1 MVDYFDYRPGLLRH
15 RDEIDRAIARVLDS
29 GQLVLGPEGAAFER
43 EFAEYVGSPH
53 AVGVGSGTDALVL
66 ALRALGIGP
75 GDEVI
80 TVANAGVPPVAA
92 IRATGAIPRFVDV
105 RADSRVMDPDLLGAA
120 ITGRTRAIL
129 PVHLYG
135 QPADLDAISR
145 CASDGGLHLL
155 EDCAQAHGALYRG
168 AHVGGTGSFGCF
180 SFYPTKNLGA
190 LGDGGMA
197 VTGDAARAEQLGM
210 LRMYGYR
217 GDRHAHCE
225 GLMSRL
231 DELQAA
237 VLRVGLRHLDES
249 LAARR
254 ALARQYREG
263 LVGCGYALPHEIE
276 GTTHA
281 YHVFVI
287 EAPERTRVTDALKRA
302 GIGFAIHYPEPVHQ
316 MEAYGFLGYGAGDL
330 PVSEASASRVLSL
343 PLYPGLAAEDVDRV
357 IEVLRSAA

>member
-1 MVDYFDYRPGLLRH
+1 
-15 RDEIDRAIARVLDS
+15 
-29 GQLVLGPEGAAFER
+29 VLGPEVAAFER

-66 ALRALGIGP
+66 AFKALEIGP

-92 IRATGAIPRFVDV
+92 IRASGATPRFVDV
-105 RADSRVMDPDLLGAA
+105 QANSHVMDPDLLGAA

-145 CASDGGLHLL
+145 CASDRGLSLV
-155 EDCAQAHGALYRG
+155 EDCAQAHGARYRG
-168 AHVGGTGSFGCF
+168 AHVGGRGSFGCF

-190 LGDGGMA
+190 LGDGGMV
-197 VTGDAARAEQLGM
+197 VTGDAGRAEQLGM

-217 GDRHAHCE
+217 DDRHAHCE

-237 VLRVGLRHLDES
+237 VLRVGLSHLDES

-254 ALARQYREG
+254 ALAQQYQEG
-263 LVGCGYALPHEIE
+263 LADCGYGVPHEME

-281 YHVFVI
+281 HHLFVI
-287 EAPERTRVTDALKRA
+287 ETPERARVTDALKRA
-302 GIGFAIHYPEPVHQ
+302 GIGFAIHYPEPVHR
-316 MEAYGFLGYGAGDL
+316 MEAYGFLGYGPGDL
-330 PVSEASASRVLSL
+330 PVSEASATRVLSL
-343 PLYPGLAAEDVDRV
+343 PLYPGLARDDVERV